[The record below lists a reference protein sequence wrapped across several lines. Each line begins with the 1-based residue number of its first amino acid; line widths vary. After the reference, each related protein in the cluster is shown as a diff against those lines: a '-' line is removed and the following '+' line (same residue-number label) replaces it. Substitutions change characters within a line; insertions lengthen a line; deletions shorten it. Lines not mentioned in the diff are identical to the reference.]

1 MYMQYYSC
9 IVLQHLVQPETKCSA
24 GVVDGG
30 SCTAADFETTGSYNV
45 AILAGGMYL
54 AQDYHANATIS
65 RPNVTSNAACAR
77 CMASAWSNRAA
88 YVHCFAPL
96 VTTVCSVNETLALYS
111 ALHAAHGYFATASSG
126 SQLPVMNIIA
136 VSSGNFTISVSPQ
149 CELCFAFADQYSLHV
164 EWIECI
170 AHNAEHEVQKL
181 YDSRPTR
188 RGHCNA
194 TQASAYR
201 DFFPNVTNGLEIYPT
216 DPWMQLV
223 RSHSSVFIRTNSH
236 GKAFHCG
243 L

>member
-1 MYMQYYSC
+1 MVSGC
-9 IVLQHLVQPETKCSA
+9 

-164 EWIECI
+164 GWI
-170 AHNAEHEVQKL
+170 AAPAAAVLAKSASPTQPDMPHTH
-181 YDSRPTR
+181 SRFVPLR
-188 RGHCNA
+188 RRPLLC
-194 TQASAYR
+194 TTVSS
-201 DFFPNVTNGLEIYPT
+201 
-216 DPWMQLV
+216 
-223 RSHSSVFIRTNSH
+223 RS
-236 GKAFHCG
+236 CCP
-243 L
+243 